1 MQVKNFFG
9 SIRLRMVAVYFCVTF
24 LAMLTIGVIISNIM
38 ESFLVS
44 QRVEAQSGETRRVAL
59 EIAPWFNERNAD
71 KLYGHILEQA
81 SELDGRILILD
92 NYAVVQADSA
102 SAYNGMSLPYHEV
115 REVLH
120 GTSDGAYG
128 FHRIVRNKT
137 LDSQTGADGGIDRV
151 WAVYYTAP
159 IVNDGIYLGAVL
171 FSTEIQDVH
180 DGIADIIRRITAVFF
195 ITVIAMGIITFIL
208 SGFLTKPI
216 VELTGVIRR
225 MGTQGFG
232 ARVRVKDGSI
242 GEVAELSRAFNRMS
256 EQIEDHDRVRD
267 EFVSNASHE
276 LKTPLS
282 AMKVLSESILYENDP
297 DPGVMREFFL
307 DVNSEVDRL
316 TGIIEDLLSL
326 VREERGRAEL
336 NISDVRLDELTLRV
350 VKRLMPL
357 SQKKGLKIETH
368 VSPVLLEA
376 DSERIEQ
383 VVSNLVDNAIKYTDT
398 GKIVVV
404 VKQEG
409 ENAVLTVQDTGIG
422 IPKDAQQRLFER
434 FYRVD
439 KARSR
444 GTGGTGLGLAIV
456 ERIVSMHNGYIR
468 LKSEPAKGS
477 VFTLYLPM
485 RHTGEVK

>member
-1 MQVKNFFG
+1 
-9 SIRLRMVAVYFCVTF
+9 MVAIYFCVTF
-24 LAMLTIGVIISNIM
+24 LAMLVIGVIISNIM
-38 ESFLVS
+38 ESLLVS
-44 QRVEAQSGETRRVAL
+44 QRIEVQSGETRRVAL
-59 EIAPWFNERNAD
+59 EIAPWFNEHNAD
-71 KLYGHILEQA
+71 KLYSHILEKA
-81 SELDGRILILD
+81 SELGGRILILD
-92 NYAVVQADSA
+92 NYAIVQADSA
-102 SAYNGMSLPYHEV
+102 SAYNGMSLPFHEV
-115 REVLH
+115 RQVLH
-120 GTSDGAYG
+120 GTSDCTYG
-128 FHRIVRNKT
+128 FHRIDQNKA
-137 LDSQTGADGGIDRV
+137 LDSQTGAGEGIGQI

-159 IVNDGIYLGAVL
+159 IINDGIYLGAVL

-180 DGIADIIRRITAVFF
+180 DGITDIIRRITTVFF
-195 ITVIAMGIITFIL
+195 ITVIAMGVITFIL
-208 SGFLTKPI
+208 SGLLTKPI

-232 ARVRVKDGSI
+232 ARVMVIDGSV

-297 DPGVMREFFL
+297 DPLVMREFFL

-316 TGIIEDLLSL
+316 TGIINDLLSL
-326 VREERGRAEL
+326 VREEGGQAEL
-336 NISDVRLDELTLRV
+336 NISDVRLDELALRV
-350 VKRLMPL
+350 VKRLLPL
-357 SQKKGLKIETH
+357 CEKKGLKLETH
-368 VSPVLLEA
+368 ISPVLFEA
-376 DSERIEQ
+376 DSERLEQ
-383 VVSNLVDNAIKYTDT
+383 VISNLVDNAIKYTDT
-398 GKIVVV
+398 GKIVVT

-409 ENAVLTVQDTGIG
+409 ENAVLMIQDTGIG

-456 ERIVSMHNGYIR
+456 ERIVSMHNGYIS

-477 VFTLYLPM
+477 DFTLYLPM
-485 RHTGEVK
+485 RHLEK

>member
-1 MQVKNFFG
+1 MG
-9 SIRLRMVAVYFCVTF
+9 RL
-24 LAMLTIGVIISNIM
+24 
-38 ESFLVS
+38 
-44 QRVEAQSGETRRVAL
+44 
-59 EIAPWFNERNAD
+59 
-71 KLYGHILEQA
+71 LYRPN
-81 SELDGRILILD
+81 S
-92 NYAVVQADSA
+92 
-102 SAYNGMSLPYHEV
+102 
-115 REVLH
+115 
-120 GTSDGAYG
+120 
-128 FHRIVRNKT
+128 
-137 LDSQTGADGGIDRV
+137 
-151 WAVYYTAP
+151 
-159 IVNDGIYLGAVL
+159 NDGIYLGAVL

-180 DGIADIIRRITAVFF
+180 DGITDIIRRITAVFF

-350 VKRLMPL
+350 VKDLCL
-357 SQKKGLKIETH
+357 
-368 VSPVLLEA
+368 
-376 DSERIEQ
+376 
-383 VVSNLVDNAIKYTDT
+383 
-398 GKIVVV
+398 
-404 VKQEG
+404 
-409 ENAVLTVQDTGIG
+409 
-422 IPKDAQQRLFER
+422 
-434 FYRVD
+434 
-439 KARSR
+439 
-444 GTGGTGLGLAIV
+444 
-456 ERIVSMHNGYIR
+456 
-468 LKSEPAKGS
+468 
-477 VFTLYLPM
+477 
-485 RHTGEVK
+485 

>member
-1 MQVKNFFG
+1 
-9 SIRLRMVAVYFCVTF
+9 
-24 LAMLTIGVIISNIM
+24 
-38 ESFLVS
+38 
-44 QRVEAQSGETRRVAL
+44 
-59 EIAPWFNERNAD
+59 
-71 KLYGHILEQA
+71 
-81 SELDGRILILD
+81 
-92 NYAVVQADSA
+92 
-102 SAYNGMSLPYHEV
+102 
-115 REVLH
+115 
-120 GTSDGAYG
+120 
-128 FHRIVRNKT
+128 
-137 LDSQTGADGGIDRV
+137 
-151 WAVYYTAP
+151 
-159 IVNDGIYLGAVL
+159 
-171 FSTEIQDVH
+171 
-180 DGIADIIRRITAVFF
+180 
-195 ITVIAMGIITFIL
+195 MGIITFIL

-398 GKIVVV
+398 GKIVVA

-422 IPKDAQQRLFER
+422 IPKDAAA
-434 FYRVD
+434 
-439 KARSR
+439 KA
-444 GTGGTGLGLAIV
+444 I
-456 ERIVSMHNGYIR
+456 
-468 LKSEPAKGS
+468 
-477 VFTLYLPM
+477 
-485 RHTGEVK
+485 

>member
-1 MQVKNFFG
+1 
-9 SIRLRMVAVYFCVTF
+9 MVAVYFCVTF

-115 REVLH
+115 RKVLH

-180 DGIADIIRRITAVFF
+180 DGITDIIRRITAVFF